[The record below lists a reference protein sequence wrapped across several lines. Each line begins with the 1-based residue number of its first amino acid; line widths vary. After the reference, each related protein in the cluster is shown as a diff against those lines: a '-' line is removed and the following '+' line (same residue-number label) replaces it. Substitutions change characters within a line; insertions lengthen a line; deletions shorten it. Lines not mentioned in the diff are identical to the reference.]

1 MFRCAFLKSAVR
13 LAHVQLT
20 TEGAAD
26 NVDQVT
32 GQAIKVR
39 AHRNL
44 ARRSSE
50 GGGVEDVGATN
61 TAFVAAGSGTR
72 GRGAG
77 VGGANPRGNQHI
89 AQVSI
94 ALICNKRGKG
104 KNAIE
109 GGVLL
114 QEVEMLEEDMFDREV
129 MGMVG
134 EDQDGAV
141 LGLG

>member
-1 MFRCAFLKSAVR
+1 MSTDWGRNVRETHCAQMFRCAFLKSAVR

-50 GGGVEDVGATN
+50 GGGVEDVY
-61 TAFVAAGSGTR
+61 V
-72 GRGAG
+72 
-77 VGGANPRGNQHI
+77 
-89 AQVSI
+89 
-94 ALICNKRGKG
+94 K
-104 KNAIE
+104 
-109 GGVLL
+109 L
-114 QEVEMLEEDMFDREV
+114 QK
-129 MGMVG
+129 
-134 EDQDGAV
+134 
-141 LGLG
+141 